1 MAYNPGYES
10 YDPYLTRSL
19 SRRQSMGYP
28 GTPYPSV
35 YPDGVAATDVSIFH
49 LYGPFPS
56 HSLQYQD
63 PYQVYGPPGNA
74 VVPVSRRLTNQG
86 EHSFLS

>member
-19 SRRQSMGYP
+19 SRRQSMSYP

-35 YPDGVAATDVSIFH
+35 YPDGVAATDVSIFIYLH
-49 LYGPFPS
+49 PS
-56 HSLQYQD
+56 HLIFS
-63 PYQVYGPPGNA
+63 
-74 VVPVSRRLTNQG
+74 SIKTRIKFMRLLAMRL
-86 EHSFLS
+86 FL

>member
-28 GTPYPSV
+28 GTPYPSSA
-35 YPDGVAATDVSIFH
+35 YPDGVAATDVSNFIY
-49 LYGPFPS
+49 LNPS
-56 HSLQYQD
+56 HLILSSTKTRIRFM
-63 PYQVYGPPGNA
+63 GRA
-74 VVPVSRRLTNQG
+74 TRL
-86 EHSFLS
+86 FL